1 MVRTGRRPGSVA
13 TRAEILEAAR
23 VTFTEEGYD
32 AATIRSIARRAGVDP
47 ALVHHFFGTKR
58 ELFVEAMQLPMD
70 PELVIAQILA
80 GDRSTIGERVA
91 RTIFLISESE
101 KAAPFIGLVR
111 SAASHDDAA
120 RMLREMIST
129 EIIGRIAAGLDAPD
143 ARLRATMVG
152 SQVVGLIMARHV
164 IQIEPL
170 ASADPEDL
178 IPFLAGTIQRYL
190 TGTIPDIR

>member
-1 MVRTGRRPGSVA
+1 MVRTGRRPGGAS
-13 TRAEILEAAR
+13 TRAAILEASRAA
-23 VTFTEEGYD
+23 FTEEGYD
-32 AATIRSIARRAGVDP
+32 AATIRGIARRAGVDP

-58 ELFVEAMQLPMD
+58 ELFVEAMRLPMD
-70 PELVIAQILA
+70 PKPVIAGILA

-91 RTIFLISESE
+91 RTFFPISEGDR
-101 KAAPFIGLVR
+101 AAPFIGLVR

-143 ARLRATMVG
+143 ARLRATLVG
-152 SQVVGLIMARHV
+152 SQIVGLIMARHV
-164 IQIEPL
+164 IKIEPL
-170 ASADPEDL
+170 ASAHPEEL

-190 TGTIPDIR
+190 TEPISDIP